1 MAQKINKLTIK
12 KHSDNLQ
19 TLLESCRIKK
29 DEDTPITHTMWSGMR
44 GKFHIPEE
52 KMEQFHKLYAIEV
65 YDGKKLGIIE
75 QHTEVSP
82 LLIDFDF
89 KFDENVTER
98 QFNEKHIKNIVQ
110 FYIDEI
116 EESFIINNRNDDL
129 IAFVFQR
136 DEPYE
141 YNGNIKDGIHIIF
154 PYIISEPHIQYII
167 RDNVIKRCIEEK
179 ILDDI
184 PTKNQMNDI
193 IDRSVIYKNGWFMF
207 GSSKPYC
214 DPYKLTTIYDCNL
227 DSIPMDEVDYHGI
240 SDLPRF
246 FSIRRHSIEDATMIK
261 QSKYEEIEKVTKRQ
275 TSLTLKHMKQYQ
287 NTQYD
292 VQQISNLLN
301 ILSNE
306 RANDYNMW
314 MEIGWCLYNIN
325 QNDIE
330 LLNLWAEFSK
340 KNPKFKDGECEK
352 LWSKMRGMNNNGKK
366 LGIGSLY
373 YWAKHDNYDEYMAV
387 KRKDIRY
394 YIDKS
399 MNCTNYDIAR
409 VMFEM
414 FKYQHVCASIK
425 YNSWYEFRDHRW
437 HEDDGAIS
445 LRQKI
450 STNLVNEYFRI
461 ISDYNVEWAKIDMDT
476 DLTSEEKDK
485 RKQEFE
491 EKTKVLSNIM
501 IKLKT
506 TAFKDNIMRECR
518 ELFHEKGFINKL
530 DENQYLIGFENGVY
544 DLQKLEFRDGEPED
558 YVSMSTGNYYIE
570 YDENNPQVDDVNDF
584 LNKILPKFNVKEY
597 AMKLLASTLQ
607 GHNAEE
613 KFRIWTG
620 CHAKGTKIMM
630 YDGTCKNVEDVNVGE
645 QLMGDDSQPRNV
657 LQLAGGYSDMYKV
670 IPIKGDPYVVN
681 GDHIL
686 CLKATKIGSLS
697 FREKLNIYDVHWH
710 ERDENGYPVHK
721 AKNFP
726 YKYEGKQIYRKGVTY
741 YEDKDEAY
749 QAALEFYEN
758 IQQTEE
764 FIKQGDVIEIP
775 VRVYLERLSKIGKGN
790 YFGYRVAVDYP
801 EKEIELDPYLLGYW
815 IGDGHSAGTAITT
828 MEDEVVDYYQQKV
841 DEMGLVMR
849 KGESRGKAATYY
861 IKGGENKNSF
871 LKALQDYGLIND
883 KHIPYVY
890 KCNSRDIRLK
900 VLAGIIDSDGH
911 YQKSMKQYEI
921 TMKSEK
927 VIDDIVDLC
936 RSLGYACYKKKCKKT
951 CTNGKNGPV
960 EGTYYRIQIFGN
972 GLEEIPVLLE
982 RKKGEKRTMN
992 KNPLLYGI
1000 KIEKVNDDNYYGF
1013 HLDGNHRYLLQDFT
1027 VTHNT
1032 GGNGKTKLLELH
1044 AMALGE
1050 YADSFDVMLFTG
1062 KRAQSNAATPEV
1074 ALSKGKR
1081 FMQVDEPEEGAKIN
1095 VGLMKYYTGGDKIKA
1110 RGLFKDPVEFKPQF
1124 KIVLVCNELPEVPPH
1139 DGGVWRRLEIVEFT
1153 SKFVD
1158 NPVLENEFKKDPE
1171 LSNKLKAWGETFM
1184 SMLIYYYKI
1193 YKQEGVVPPKEVTKY
1208 TDEFQKDCD
1217 TYSDFITERLIRV
1230 SNNNFTT
1237 TISEVCREFK
1247 MWHTESNISS
1257 RLLSRKQ
1264 LVQYLIKKFGKTII
1278 SNEYIKGFG
1287 LKSKEAEIRADEINR
1302 LDNEHFDD
1310 SDLESESNNS
1320 VLEVDLDTNGQQ
1332 IENHSDF

>member
-193 IDRSVIYKNGWFMF
+193 IDRSVICKNGWFMF

-214 DPYKLTTIYDCNL
+214 DPYKLVTIYDCNL
-227 DSIPMDEVDYHGI
+227 DSIPMDEVDYRGI

-261 QSKYEEIEKVTKRQ
+261 QSKYEEIEKVTKRH

-306 RANDYNMW
+306 RTNDYNMW

-352 LWSKMRGMNNNGKK
+352 VWSKMRGMNNNGKK

-584 LNKILPKFNVKEY
+584 LNKILPKFNVKQY
-597 AMKLLASTLQ
+597 VMKLLASTLQ

-620 CHAKGTKIMM
+620 I
-630 YDGTCKNVEDVNVGE
+630 
-645 QLMGDDSQPRNV
+645 
-657 LQLAGGYSDMYKV
+657 
-670 IPIKGDPYVVN
+670 
-681 GDHIL
+681 
-686 CLKATKIGSLS
+686 
-697 FREKLNIYDVHWH
+697 
-710 ERDENGYPVHK
+710 
-721 AKNFP
+721 
-726 YKYEGKQIYRKGVTY
+726 
-741 YEDKDEAY
+741 
-749 QAALEFYEN
+749 
-758 IQQTEE
+758 
-764 FIKQGDVIEIP
+764 
-775 VRVYLERLSKIGKGN
+775 
-790 YFGYRVAVDYP
+790 
-801 EKEIELDPYLLGYW
+801 
-815 IGDGHSAGTAITT
+815 
-828 MEDEVVDYYQQKV
+828 
-841 DEMGLVMR
+841 
-849 KGESRGKAATYY
+849 
-861 IKGGENKNSF
+861 
-871 LKALQDYGLIND
+871 
-883 KHIPYVY
+883 
-890 KCNSRDIRLK
+890 
-900 VLAGIIDSDGH
+900 
-911 YQKSMKQYEI
+911 
-921 TMKSEK
+921 
-927 VIDDIVDLC
+927 
-936 RSLGYACYKKKCKKT
+936 
-951 CTNGKNGPV
+951 
-960 EGTYYRIQIFGN
+960 
-972 GLEEIPVLLE
+972 
-982 RKKGEKRTMN
+982 
-992 KNPLLYGI
+992 
-1000 KIEKVNDDNYYGF
+1000 
-1013 HLDGNHRYLLQDFT
+1013 
-1027 VTHNT
+1027 

-1158 NPVLENEFKKDPE
+1158 NPVAENEFKKDPE
-1171 LSNKLKAWGETFM
+1171 LSNKLKVWGETFM

-1193 YKQEGVVPPKEVTKY
+1193 YKQEGVIPPKEVTKY

-1310 SDLESESNNS
+1310 SDLESESNSS
-1320 VLEVDLDTNGQQ
+1320 VLEVDLDSNGQQ